1 LSSNDN
7 TPAPEAGEC
16 AGAWP
21 EVSRGTGIRRLTPRE
36 ATVLA
41 LIAQGLTNCQIARR
55 LEVSPRTIDKHVEH
69 ILMKLNVPSRAAAAA
84 RHAAAIGSQGLRDDR
99 ATPAAG
105 AAHDTA
111 CLIW

>member
-1 LSSNDN
+1 MSSDDN
-7 TPAPEAGEC
+7 TTPTRGAGEPARAC
-16 AGAWP
+16 P
-21 EVSRGTGIRRLTPRE
+21 EIPRGTGTRRLTPRE
-36 ATVLA
+36 ATVLG

-84 RHAAAIGSQGLRDDR
+84 RHAVAIGSSGLDGQ
-99 ATPAAG
+99 ATPAVQ
-105 AAHDTA
+105 DTA